1 MLEGGTKLAQAPPF
15 SNARSY
21 ACSHNPR
28 PVRRLDG
35 AGDGART
42 HDIQLGKLTVEW
54 ARCPLMSAIK
64 ARCPLM
70 SVGEGLSG
78 ACPTDT
84 GGH

>member
-1 MLEGGTKLAQAPPF
+1 
-15 SNARSY
+15 
-21 ACSHNPR
+21 
-28 PVRRLDG
+28 
-35 AGDGART
+35 
-42 HDIQLGKLTVEW
+42 
-54 ARCPLMSAIK
+54 MSAIK